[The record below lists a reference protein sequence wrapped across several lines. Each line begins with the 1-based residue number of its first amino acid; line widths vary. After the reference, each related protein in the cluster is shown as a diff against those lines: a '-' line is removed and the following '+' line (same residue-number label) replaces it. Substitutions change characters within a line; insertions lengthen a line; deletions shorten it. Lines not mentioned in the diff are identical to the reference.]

1 MMKLLLPSAFRTIGL
16 IMCASSLLYVFV
28 LIFMNFGSDGTNLW
42 ILEIPWQLFMVS
54 MVFVISARRTV
65 EDEMIATLRLA
76 AFQRGLYLGVIISF
90 SYFVLNLMG
99 LDFRLLK
106 ALHGINFILL
116 YVVLSFEYQLRKL
129 NHEE

>member
-1 MMKLLLPSAFRTIGL
+1 MKLLLPKTFRIIGL
-16 IMCASSLLYVFV
+16 ILCAMSVSYVFV
-28 LIFMNFGSDGTNLW
+28 LVFMNLGSDGSDLW
-42 ILEIPWQLFMVS
+42 ILELPLQLFMVS
-54 MVFVISARRTV
+54 MVFLVSAKKEA

-90 SYFVLNLMG
+90 SYFLLNLMG

-116 YVVLSFEYQLRKL
+116 YVVLSFEYQLKKL